1 MNTYM
6 QDIVTDNRCD
16 WSGLIVSQCA
26 HCRGLIS
33 VLPNDTCAGCG
44 VGLVAGDPNGENFCA
59 DCTTW
64 GAA

>member
-1 MNTYM
+1 MNTFM

-33 VLPNDTCAGCG
+33 VFVNDNCSGCG
-44 VGLVAGDPNGENFCA
+44 VGLVAGDPSAENFCN
-59 DCTTW
+59 DCDPKDVR
-64 GAA
+64 